1 MMIKRI
7 DIVLLMVLLLSG
19 CSEWRKKHYEG
30 YTKFHEAAKAGDV
43 GELQR
48 LLDKGADIDQRSRS
62 AQCTALGCAVRW
74 KRHEAAKFLLEQGA
88 NTGISFRV
96 ASIRYTPFQA
106 AARNGDERM
115 VRLFLPYVERIDE
128 GMDGK
133 YQTGNRSAFTWAC
146 SLDDLSLAKFLLEQ
160 GANINARNWNFE
172 GTPLIIAVKEL
183 RIDAVRFLLE
193 NGADPELADH
203 QRNLSALGWANA
215 MAEGKFI
222 RLPTPPGRT
231 PFPEE
236 IEQAK
241 RVHQQIISLLES
253 ARAAQGS

>member
-1 MMIKRI
+1 
-7 DIVLLMVLLLSG
+7 
-19 CSEWRKKHYEG
+19 
-30 YTKFHEAAKAGDV
+30 
-43 GELQR
+43 
-48 LLDKGADIDQRSRS
+48 
-62 AQCTALGCAVRW
+62 
-74 KRHEAAKFLLEQGA
+74 LEQGA
-88 NTGISFRV
+88 KTSISFRV

-146 SLDDLSLAKFLLEQ
+146 MLEDLKLAKLLLEK
-160 GANINARNWNFE
+160 GANINVRNWNYE
-172 GTPLIIAVKEL
+172 GTPLIIAVKNL
-183 RIDAVRFLLE
+183 RIDVVRFLLE
-193 NGADPELADH
+193 NGADPDITDH

-215 MAEGKFI
+215 MTEGKFI
-222 RLPTPPGRT
+222 RIPTPPGRT

-241 RVHQQIISLLES
+241 RVHEQIVSLLTTARS
-253 ARAAQGS
+253 ASNKKTVSE